1 MVELY
6 KADTLR
12 FTFPELHEDAVLDIR
27 LRRTLRV
34 PDDQEV
40 HHLPLEGESLSME
53 HVADYADYVSE
64 TWKKHGGVMLPM
76 YQSEAM
82 WIEFESPTGYP
93 FAVKVATGKCCAI
106 TGESWMEGLVEGE
119 RVTRKETINL
129 QNYVVVPPQKFLD
142 GFCTNTGVVRQFVAM
157 PLGSGATV
165 EEQLTGKAEFG
176 GLQFQVYPLEVI
188 RYRKANQ
195 PQRERRCAMNLGSS
209 KPEPVQNREEFP
221 SCGGWWSIRR
231 DKPKKK
237 ETRIYGCMAQMP
249 QTVSKQTSECA
260 FSVNMDEDVE
270 ESPNEFYQSAVIK
283 PKTLNCWSSRH
294 VPIWDMGLCAGAEIK
309 QTIFKDDKG
318 LVAWDCSHTTRVFVH
333 LMNAD
338 QWVNVTR
345 KIIDRLPLTREVYER
360 NGLPWSDAYTEREP
374 VLGSQKLANLQSV
387 EQLK

>member
-93 FAVKVATGKCCAI
+93 FAVKVATGKRCAI

-176 GLQFQVYPLEVI
+176 GLQFQVYPLVVN
-188 RYRKANQ
+188 RYLKANE
-195 PQRERRCAMNLGSS
+195 PKRERRSARVFNSM
-209 KPEPVQNREEFP
+209 PPQPVIQKNESP
-221 SCGGWWSIRR
+221 SISGWWSIRR
-231 DKPKKK
+231 DKPQKKIKIFDCVVPIPK
-237 ETRIYGCMAQMP
+237 E
-249 QTVSKQTSECA
+249 TSECA
-260 FSVNMDEDVE
+260 FSLNLEEDVE
-270 ESPNEFYQSAVIK
+270 NVSKEIWGNAPTKSRI
-283 PKTLNCWSSRH
+283 LNCCSKSP
-294 VPIWDMGLCAGAEIK
+294 VDVYASMDMGLGVGAQIK
-309 QTIFKDDKG
+309 QEIFKDERG
-318 LVAWDCSHTTRVFVH
+318 YEAWDLQHSSRVFVH
-333 LMNAD
+333 LMNAY
-338 QWVNVTR
+338 QWVNVTH

>member
-1 MVELY
+1 
-6 KADTLR
+6 
-12 FTFPELHEDAVLDIR
+12 
-27 LRRTLRV
+27 
-34 PDDQEV
+34 
-40 HHLPLEGESLSME
+40 
-53 HVADYADYVSE
+53 
-64 TWKKHGGVMLPM
+64 
-76 YQSEAM
+76 
-82 WIEFESPTGYP
+82 
-93 FAVKVATGKCCAI
+93 
-106 TGESWMEGLVEGE
+106 MEGLIAGE

-165 EEQLTGKAEFG
+165 EEQLTGKAGFG
-176 GLQFQVYPLEVI
+176 GLQFQVYPLEVN
-188 RYRKANQ
+188 RYPKTNE
-195 PQRERRCAMNLGSS
+195 PKRERRSAMVFDST
-209 KPEPVQNREEFP
+209 PPQPVMQKNESP
-221 SCGGWWSIRR
+221 SISGWWSIRR
-231 DKPKKK
+231 DKPQKKIKIFDCVVPIPK
-237 ETRIYGCMAQMP
+237 E
-249 QTVSKQTSECA
+249 TSECA
-260 FSVNMDEDVE
+260 FSLNMDEDVE

-283 PKTLNCWSSRH
+283 PKTLNYWSSRP